1 MKPVFVGLLSGSPEA
16 LRAQLADATRA
27 TLDQGKAIL
36 VVGLDALAKLDD
48 PALASLIVGLRT
60 MRAAGGTVKIVTQSE
75 EHRQQLA
82 ITGLD
87 KVFEIFAS
95 RADAEDGG
103 SAPLASTAERLRF
116 AIRAASAAVVLLAG
130 IVLWPTAISA
140 QEGAGAVPSDP
151 VALRVLAKLIERN
164 PSLQS
169 FEAGMRVDVKMISF
183 PFLRPTLTGKTYYK
197 RPANYEVVFD
207 RVPPYAKGLEHLYA
221 DIGDPSTWDRRFVIT
236 PDGTRV
242 VNGRREISL
251 RMVQRVR
258 GMIEHEEVLIDEP
271 SWTVTELQYHYYNGG
286 TIALRQGFTMVNG
299 YAMVTSQIA
308 TIAIP
313 HVRAVAVATYS
324 DFRTNVAI
332 DDAIFAKNRQAQQ

>member
-16 LRAQLADATRA
+16 LRGQLVDATSA
-27 TLDQGKAIL
+27 TLGQGKAIL
-36 VVGLDALAKLDD
+36 AVGLDALTTLDD
-48 PALASLIVGLRT
+48 PALASLIVALRT
-60 MRAAGGTVKIVTQSE
+60 MRAAGGTIRIVTQRE
-75 EHRQQLA
+75 DHRAQLA
-82 ITGLD
+82 VTGLD

-95 RADAEDGG
+95 RADAEEGG
-103 SAPLASTAERLRF
+103 NLPFESTAARVRF
-116 AIRAASAAVVLLAG
+116 AIRAASAAVALLVG

-140 QEGAGAVPSDP
+140 QDGAGAAPSDP
-151 VALRVLAKLIERN
+151 AALAVLAKLIERN
-164 PSLQS
+164 PSLKS
-169 FEAGMRVDVKMISF
+169 FEAGLRVDVKMISF
-183 PFLRPTLTGKTYYK
+183 PFLRPTLTGKTYFK

-207 RVPPYAKGLEHLYA
+207 RVPSYAKGLEHLYA
-221 DIGDPSTWDRRFVIT
+221 DIGDPATWDRRFLIT
-236 PDGTRV
+236 SDGTHL
-242 VNGRREISL
+242 VNGRREVSL

-258 GMIEHEEVLIDEP
+258 GMIDHEEVLVDEP

-299 YAMVTSQIA
+299 YAMVTSQVA

-332 DDAIFAKNRQAQQ
+332 DDAVFAKNRQAQQ